1 LECLT
6 PLEPVAND
14 EEIGVKSPRDF
25 LGITETE
32 INAVSKYSHGATR
45 IYSITVENW
54 PRHFT
59 NTYLILDGAVTLV
72 DIGYDGENSSACL
85 ERGFNT
91 VAVEFGEG
99 VKLSDVENIVVT
111 HGHGDHFGLLSYE
124 KLKGKRVYMHPLDS
138 EVITNYRKVWSA
150 WVEDQ
155 LKLVREAGS
164 DATLDNHLLYGNPG
178 EWCIDPGD
186 YEIVAVTDGQRIIN
200 GYKIHHFPGHSLGH
214 ICIGVGPFLLL
225 GDHILSSTTP
235 HQTPKSGSRGAG
247 LEAYLDSLGKAPSL
261 DYELGLPAHEEVIY
275 SIAGRAQEI
284 KAFHHERL
292 RELTEICMEEKNLNE
307 ITAEY
312 YMRHPEFIQG
322 EFGEELAGNNKIMAL
337 EEIKAHSEYLM
348 ERDVLAAT
356 GFESGMPRYQSRR
369 TWSGSA

>member
-1 LECLT
+1 M
-6 PLEPVAND
+6 
-14 EEIGVKSPRDF
+14 KRPRDF

-32 INAVSKYSHGATR
+32 ANGVWKYSHGATR
-45 IYSITVENW
+45 IYRITVENW

-59 NTYLILDGAVTLV
+59 NAYLILDGAVTLV
-72 DIGYDGENSSACL
+72 DVGYDGANSSAFL

-91 VAVEFGEG
+91 VAAEFGEG
-99 VKLSDVENIVVT
+99 VKLSDVENIVIT

-138 EVITNYRKVWSA
+138 DVLTNHRNAYA
-150 WVEDQ
+150 DWVEDQ
-155 LKLVREAGS
+155 MRLVREAGS
-164 DATLDNHLLYGNPG
+164 DDTLHDPPYVNP
-178 EWCIDPGD
+178 EWRIDPGD
-186 YEIVAVTDGQRIIN
+186 YEIVAVADGQRIIHD
-200 GYKIHHFPGHSLGH
+200 YKVHHFPGHTLGH
-214 ICIGVGPFLLL
+214 IGVGVGPFLLV

-235 HQTPKSGSRGAG
+235 HQTPKSGWRGAG
-247 LEAYLDSLGKAPSL
+247 LEAYLDSLEKVSSI
-261 DYELGLPAHEEVIY
+261 DYKLGLPAHEKVIY

-292 RELTEICMEEKNLNE
+292 RELTGICMEEKNLDE
-307 ITAEY
+307 ITSEY

-322 EFGEELAGNNKIMAL
+322 ESGGELAGNNKIMAL
-337 EEIKAHSEYLM
+337 EEIKAHLECLL

-356 GFESGMPRYQSRR
+356 GVESGIPRYQSRR

>member
-1 LECLT
+1 
-6 PLEPVAND
+6 
-14 EEIGVKSPRDF
+14 VKRPRDF

-32 INAVSKYSHGATR
+32 ANGVWKYSHGATR
-45 IYSITVENW
+45 IYRITVENW

-59 NTYLILDGAVTLV
+59 NAYLILDGAVTLV
-72 DIGYDGENSSACL
+72 DVGYDGANSSAFL

-91 VAVEFGEG
+91 VAAEFGEG
-99 VKLSDVENIVVT
+99 VKLSDVENIVIT

-138 EVITNYRKVWSA
+138 DVLTNHRNAYA
-150 WVEDQ
+150 DWVEDQ
-155 LKLVREAGS
+155 MRLVREAGS
-164 DATLDNHLLYGNPG
+164 DDTLHDPPYVNP
-178 EWCIDPGD
+178 EWRIDPGD
-186 YEIVAVTDGQRIIN
+186 YEIVAVADGQRIIHD
-200 GYKIHHFPGHSLGH
+200 YKVHHFPGHTLGH
-214 ICIGVGPFLLL
+214 IGVGVGPFLLV

-235 HQTPKSGSRGAG
+235 HQTPKSGWRGAG
-247 LEAYLDSLGKAPSL
+247 LEAYLDSLEKVSSI
-261 DYELGLPAHEEVIY
+261 DYKLGLPAHEKVIY

-292 RELTEICMEEKNLNE
+292 RELTGICMEEKNLDE
-307 ITAEY
+307 ITSEY

-322 EFGEELAGNNKIMAL
+322 ESGGELAGNNKIMAL
-337 EEIKAHSEYLM
+337 EEIKAHLECLL

-356 GFESGMPRYQSRR
+356 GVESGIPRYQSRR